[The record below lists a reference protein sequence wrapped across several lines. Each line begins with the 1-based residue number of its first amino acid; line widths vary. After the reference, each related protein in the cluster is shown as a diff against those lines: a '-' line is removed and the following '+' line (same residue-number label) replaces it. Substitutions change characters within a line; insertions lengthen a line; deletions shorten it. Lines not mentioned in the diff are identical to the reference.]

1 MVAGGG
7 RRRGEGRN
15 LANCGLQSSP
25 YNTPMSCWQT
35 LGIAPTTDETLIKQA
50 YAARIREHRPDRDP
64 AGFRRVRTAY
74 EEALE
79 QCASVRVPPGNTATP
94 PAPVESLREP
104 ENTAYFERPAGRERE
119 PVAHSY
125 LDRPAA
131 SGESPAALLA
141 WLQTAWASANSDGA
155 LLLTLQ
161 KQAATVA
168 TQNIDF
174 RLDYTTALQTLLA
187 DADFPDS
194 RDWVQTHYLPIP
206 GNDRHRLA
214 ESIRRDRNPA
224 ARDALLA
231 RYYPALAAWLQ
242 QGALRR
248 WWQLRRDW
256 LLRHDSGLVWRD
268 WQQLRHASGDI
279 PPAQYAACWPPLAAL
294 LRNPTP
300 RAVPWPWLLM
310 WFALANVAAVIIQS
324 RQQYAALL
332 GLSPVTVL
340 MCAFWLPLLGGH
352 ILLRAKCAISLAW
365 PPPPVPRDRIC
376 GFAIACLLL
385 ASLPQGGFTLART
398 LALCCGQFAIILC
411 WLRLPASDPAARHDF
426 LNDGAASIIASL
438 VLYGGSEPFNQ
449 HCAPFLNL
457 LCLSAFTLRRCLTQQ
472 PHRPAAVCLLRLA
485 VTLANLAFYLL
496 LFAALA
502 QLILLGMEGSVPLAG
517 FAWLVVILVLVIFH
531 YAT

>member
-1 MVAGGG
+1 
-7 RRRGEGRN
+7 
-15 LANCGLQSSP
+15 
-25 YNTPMSCWQT
+25 MSCWQT

-64 AGFRRVRTAY
+64 AGFRRVRAAY

-79 QCASVRVPPGNTATP
+79 QCASVRVPPENTATP
-94 PAPVESLREP
+94 PAPIESLREP
-104 ENTAYFERPAGRERE
+104 ENTAYLERPAGRERE

-141 WLQTAWASANSDGA
+141 RLQTAWASANSDGA
-155 LLLTLQ
+155 LLMTLQ

-187 DADFPDS
+187 DADFPNS

-206 GNDRHRLA
+206 GSDRHRLA
-214 ESIRRDRNPA
+214 EGIRRDRNPA

-294 LRNPTP
+294 LRNPNP
-300 RAVPWPWLLM
+300 LAVPWPWLLM

-332 GLSPVTVL
+332 GLLNRPKIIGGRMDWIRQLCLIRLFGDST
-340 MCAFWLPLLGGH
+340 PLQ
-352 ILLRAKCAISLAW
+352 ILLAECSRWNSA
-365 PPPPVPRDRIC
+365 V
-376 GFAIACLLL
+376 
-385 ASLPQGGFTLART
+385 
-398 LALCCGQFAIILC
+398 
-411 WLRLPASDPAARHDF
+411 
-426 LNDGAASIIASL
+426 GA
-438 VLYGGSEPFNQ
+438 G
-449 HCAPFLNL
+449 
-457 LCLSAFTLRRCLTQQ
+457 
-472 PHRPAAVCLLRLA
+472 
-485 VTLANLAFYLL
+485 
-496 LFAALA
+496 
-502 QLILLGMEGSVPLAG
+502 
-517 FAWLVVILVLVIFH
+517 
-531 YAT
+531 